1 MLSISFYSDNS
12 QYVGSID
19 FTLDFAEWLIEKGL
33 YRIKGVRACETL
45 VLEEEDGD
53 YEIEVVLLTN
63 TTRQKLLTFFQS
75 AIIQESSEYSWK
87 IGLLHRINDFLE
99 NEECLYM
106 DYLD

>member
-1 MLSISFYSDNS
+1 MLSISFYSNNS

-19 FTLDFAEWLIEKGL
+19 FTLDFAQWLIARGL

-53 YEIEVVLLTN
+53 YEIEVVLLTD
-63 TTRQKLLTFFQS
+63 TTRHKLLTFFQS
-75 AIIQESSEYSWK
+75 AIIQESSEYSWR